1 MFRCK
6 VHVLHHFIGPF
17 TDGQCSTTDAP
28 LTDQDEEGVIF
39 LAFARVYSGTVRKGA
54 QLFVLQPRYDPREAN
69 LDQTPS
75 SPSSSPLPL
84 PSHVSHC
91 TVEELYILMGRGVMA
106 VDEVPAGSVL
116 GIAGLE
122 HAIIKSATV
131 SNTLACPAFRPMS
144 FAAAPIVR
152 VAVEPMHVTDMPAL
166 VSGMKLLNQ
175 ADPSV
180 EIYVQESGEHILSTA
195 GEVHLQKC
203 LNDLK
208 NQYAKVKLNVS
219 APIIPFRE
227 TVIVPPKID
236 MVNEAIS
243 AENESLVAK
252 ETNHV
257 ITMTTANKAC
267 SFQLEAFPLP
277 SQVTAL
283 LEKNTNI
290 LKSLNLLN
298 SGTAKEEIKL
308 NQKTLEALRDLKTNL
323 QSAFS
328 INPPSTEFPWEQA
341 VNLIWSFGP
350 RNSGPNILLNGIDG
364 YERVSVWSTALEQ
377 AGQARPTLRDY
388 DNSIVSGFQ
397 LASLSGPL
405 CEEPMMG
412 VGFILRQWNY
422 TTATGSASQT
432 GQTTIGSTSQAR
444 PTTPDLSCET
454 DLTSSSTTSQTGLTD
469 VRTTMSD
476 SAGEIMPSSTC
487 QTGLTTPSSTSQ
499 TGQTTNGAPET
510 SSASTTTDTY
520 GPFSGQLI
528 SAMKEGCRKAFL
540 AQPARLMAAM
550 YSCNILATAEVLG
563 RLYGVLGRRNGRV
576 LSDEMK
582 EGSAMFN
589 ISAVLPVAE
598 SFGFAEEVRKK
609 TSGLASPQLI
619 FSHWEVRKDY
629 V

>member
-1 MFRCK
+1 MPCI
-6 VHVLHHFIGPF
+6 VLVVKKLHKTKLFNNEIFANYGSIF
-17 TDGQCSTTDAP
+17 LTTTETP
-28 LTDQDEEGVIF
+28 PTRQDEGGVVF

-69 LDQTPS
+69 LDQTTTTTIDGNS
-75 SPSSSPLPL
+75 FSLSPSIL
-84 PSHVSHC
+84 PSHVSLC
-91 TVEELYILMGRGVMA
+91 TVDDLYILMGRGVMV

-116 GIAGLE
+116 GVAGLE
-122 HAIIKSATV
+122 HTILKSATV
-131 SNTLACPAFRPMS
+131 SNTLACPSFRPMS
-144 FAAAPIVR
+144 FVAAPIVR

-180 EIYVQESGEHILSTA
+180 EIYVQESGEHVLSTA

-227 TVIVPPKID
+227 TVVVPPKID
-236 MVNEAIS
+236 MVNETIS
-243 AENESLVAK
+243 AENESLIAK
-252 ETNHV
+252 EMNHV
-257 ITMTTANKAC
+257 ITITTASKAC
-267 SFQLEAFPLP
+267 SLQLEAFPLP

-298 SGTAKEEIKL
+298 SGAAKDEIRL
-308 NQKTLEALRDLKTNL
+308 NQKTLEALRDLKTSL

-328 INPPSTEFPWEQA
+328 DNPPSTEFPWEQA

-364 YERVSVWSTALEQ
+364 YDRVSVWSAVLEH
-377 AGQARPTLRDY
+377 AGQSRPALRDY

-412 VGFILRQWNY
+412 VGFLLRQWSY
-422 TTATGSASQT
+422 TAATGSASQT
-432 GQTTIGSTSQAR
+432 GQTTSAS
-444 PTTPDLSCET
+444 TPDLSCKT
-454 DLTSSSTTSQTGLTD
+454 DLPVSSTTIRTGLTD
-469 VRTTMSD
+469 SRTD
-476 SAGEIMPSSTC
+476 SAEET
-487 QTGLTTPSSTSQ
+487 TSQ
-499 TGQTTNGAPET
+499 DTNGSPET
-510 SSASTTTDTY
+510 LSASTSADTY

-563 RLYGVLGRRNGRV
+563 RLYGVLGRRNGRI

-582 EGSAMFN
+582 EGSAVFN

-619 FSHWEVRKDY
+619 FSHWEVYSHNDFFFFF
-629 V
+629 